1 MGPDLNWWCNYDF
14 FLNFVQQLLIK
25 PFMEVSITYWQEK
38 DGMYLGYLNEYPDHW
53 TQGMDLQDLKDHL
66 KDLYYLF
73 NTDDVLPGIK
83 KTETIAI

>member
-1 MGPDLNWWCNYDF
+1 
-14 FLNFVQQLLIK
+14 
-25 PFMEVSITYWQEK
+25 MEVSITYWREK

-53 TQGMDLQDLKDHL
+53 TQRMDLQDLKDHL